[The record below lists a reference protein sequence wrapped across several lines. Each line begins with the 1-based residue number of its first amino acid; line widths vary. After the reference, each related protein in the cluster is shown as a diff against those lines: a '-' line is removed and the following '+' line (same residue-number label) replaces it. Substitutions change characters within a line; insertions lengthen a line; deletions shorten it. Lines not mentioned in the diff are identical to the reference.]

1 MSVVFSYLSD
11 IAQEDAIR
19 SGVVGR
25 SELVRFVRLGVP
37 DGEFGVHK
45 CRFHLGRDVDV
56 GV

>member
-1 MSVVFSYLSD
+1 MSVASSYLTD
-11 IAQEDAIR
+11 IAQEDTTR
-19 SGVVGR
+19 SGVIGR

-45 CRFHLGRDVDV
+45 CRFYLGRDVDV

>member
-1 MSVVFSYLSD
+1 MSVAFSYLSD